1 MIHKTGTTEILSE
14 INRASSPIAKE
25 NIPPNTQRD
34 AQQTSQPREE
44 NFGLSLPLG
53 EEYERKKHKLKEELR
68 LDYRRYMAQEAI
80 QAKRK
85 KNFKASGD
93 IDPSLQG
100 LSLPIGERRSAK
112 ERLRNER
119 NKEYNQ
125 FLREQEENERIR
137 QDRRRANQYYKD
149 QDEEPPHFIQFQPE
163 LHTQA
168 KSTQQETTN
177 EAIPFKKDA
186 YTSMQDYEELLNRR
200 RHGEDRYCRLE
211 EDPEIVYR
219 RTHRI
224 DSEPEHNRRY
234 WKTGDGHDIE
244 QRYYRHEEDPEF
256 DNRRNPKLTDES
268 MLPERRSQ
276 RENYENQR
284 VMPRP
289 KEKRVEDY
297 DNYREPG
304 SYSQRQRNEYR
315 WPPIR
320 GSHKAS
326 ERSKSAFPK
335 DKGDFATS
343 LPLGNADRDVAQ
355 QRRKERYRQ
364 QLMEQMEEQRRNKRR
379 EKELELKVAA
389 SGAIDP
395 EKEPDRLKQFG
406 AVNRQHEFHDRDVPY
421 RSGMGLGLD
430 SGHTGRERPEE
441 RMPPER
447 PRVAFQTPVF
457 DDTGL
462 SNAIG
467 SGRYISAINEDFHRG
482 LSNTLGE
489 IVAPRLTSVPPPAPP
504 TLTENYRTPYD
515 DAYYFYGA
523 RNPLDPN
530 LAYYGPGVM
539 GAQPM
544 AVGSVPLEQIPLS
557 HHGKHVL
564 TTGQSNTGA
573 RVAGLGIFPEEK
585 PGQSKEAAQSYQE
598 TLKQQIRE
606 REERRR
612 REKEEMER
620 YEAKL
625 EAEMREYNPWGKGG
639 GGAPLRDAQG
649 NLITDLKRM
658 HKQNED
664 AYKNPDVK
672 ALQDKRAVVSLDLNL
687 ATPRLENGATS
698 ANKISGFTFAHTS
711 PFARGNVFVD
721 PPSEQQLQEQEKYKD
736 FLRLQIE
743 EKRRREEEERE
754 KRRIEEE
761 KEEQR
766 LAEQRAKIMKEY
778 EEEQERR
785 RKKEEEQKLK
795 NEELIRQAEE
805 RRKVAEK
812 KRKEE
817 EEKQDEEL
825 RQQYERERLA
835 RLEEE
840 SRHSRQP
847 SPPVPALQKKVS
859 SHQARRPLSTDSRV
873 STALSDRSQ
882 SGTQSPPVPA
892 RRNELRAHEDKKNV
906 ISELSELRKQLRS
919 EQRRLQSQLLSV
931 EREDENSPIMMTRK
945 RERTPVD
952 VFDMARL
959 RMQAPVR
966 RPSSKGPDPINIQ
979 NIREFNELK
988 YRDTETREEVRQ
1000 VYPDPPNNDQTLE
1013 IQQQALLREQQKK
1026 LNMMKKRRGVALE
1039 DYIPGINPQNMGL
1052 FKDPSEEFMKSS
1064 LLESESAFIGTNG
1077 ETFPVLADSE
1087 PTPHPQQS
1095 ARERRRQKKKSPE
1108 FDLDDAVPGKQPD
1121 SFSLHSISSLNVN
1134 QVRAKNE
1141 QRIKRL
1147 NNLQKDADAAGGN
1160 ISTEDE
1166 DDLLKQFISKD
1177 KERPH
1182 SVDTVATDPWL
1193 RPGTSDT
1200 LKRFMAGESR
1210 RERQPYPDASTF
1222 NWQGLSATQG

>member
-1 MIHKTGTTEILSE
+1 TEILSE

-34 AQQTSQPREE
+34 AQQTSQPRGIEE

-137 QDRRRANQYYKD
+137 QDRRRANQINKSNKSPNVTSGRLVAPMREKTHYLELQYYKD

-276 RENYENQR
+276 TE
-284 VMPRP
+284 VC
-289 KEKRVEDY
+289 
-297 DNYREPG
+297 
-304 SYSQRQRNEYR
+304 
-315 WPPIR
+315 
-320 GSHKAS
+320 S
-326 ERSKSAFPK
+326 EAALSVLF
-335 DKGDFATS
+335 
-343 LPLGNADRDVAQ
+343 GNADRDVAQ

-395 EKEPDRLKQFG
+395 EKEPDRLKQF
-406 AVNRQHEFHDRDVPY
+406 
-421 RSGMGLGLD
+421 
-430 SGHTGRERPEE
+430 GHTGRERPEE

-1108 FDLDDAVPGKQPD
+1108 FDLVRVIHTTED